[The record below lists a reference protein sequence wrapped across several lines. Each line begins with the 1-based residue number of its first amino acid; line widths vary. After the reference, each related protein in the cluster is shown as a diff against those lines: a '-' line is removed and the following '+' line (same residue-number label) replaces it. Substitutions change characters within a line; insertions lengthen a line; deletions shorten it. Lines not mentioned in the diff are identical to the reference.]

1 MGYYSA
7 NPHYL
12 PEDFSGD
19 IARLARAEAEAGS
32 WFDYATKPQAAR
44 YNERMAVAV
53 AYRGAPK
60 WDRIRDAAKKE
71 FAETTA
77 EAAALCDETVQHYIA
92 HGEILEALADRWEA
106 LAAKTSAAATPI
118 AQAAE

>member
-1 MGYYSA
+1 MGYYSQ

-12 PEDFSGD
+12 PEDYSGD
-19 IARLARAEAEAGS
+19 VALLEAAEVEAGK

-44 YNERMAVAV
+44 YAEQMAVAS

-71 FAETTA
+71 FAATTT

-92 HGEILEALADRWEA
+92 HGEVLEELADRWEA
-106 LAAKTSAAATPI
+106 LAAKTNATAAPI